1 MTVRVNKPSF
11 NIREKLSELGRKF
24 GLKGSELAAAET
36 VQEAR
41 EIVSAGRKNMI
52 INGGMNVFQR
62 NNGGLITSSYSSTKY
77 QVDRFGGQIQQ
88 GSVFTAERADN
99 DAPPGFRYSLKYTT
113 TNAVTPNANH
123 YFWVGQRIEGYNFQ
137 QCGWN
142 TSNPKHITISFWVKS
157 SVTGTWALAIK
168 TGTSAGTAY
177 LATYDI
183 HAANTWE
190 YKTIT
195 VPPPF
200 TLTDLQYT
208 TSSAIGFQFDLG
220 TSRSADLYA
229 STRNKWVNENL
240 YTDANCAKIHGIA
253 GATWQLTGF
262 QVEVGK
268 NSTEFEHRPYGEE
281 LALCQR
287 YYQKMYFTTSD
298 YPFGFCYTYNPGN
311 SACAIPL
318 AAPMRTSSPDINFST
333 LRIRG
338 YNQNGVNGSQN
349 ITNITGQTQEGHAL
363 LQADLSHGNVGSSDL
378 GAASVLTNGG
388 SSSSSYLEVE
398 AEL

>member
-1 MTVRVNKPSF
+1 MTVRANKPAF
-11 NIREKLSELGRKF
+11 NIREKLKELTHNI
-24 GLKGSELAAAET
+24 GLKGRELMRAAT

-62 NNGGLITSSYSSTKY
+62 NNGGLITSSYSSTEY

-123 YFWVGQRIEGYNFQ
+123 YFWVGQKIEGYNFQ

-208 TSSAIGFQFDLG
+208 TVSAIGFQFDLG

-240 YTDANCAKIHGIA
+240 YTDANCVRIQGIA

-268 NSTEFEHRPYGEE
+268 NATEFEHRPYGEE

-287 YYQKMYFTTSD
+287 YYQRNKVDS
-298 YPFGFCYTYNPGN
+298 GNYTAFISGTAY
-311 SACAIPL
+311 SAGTFYGTYYL
-318 AAPMRTSSPDINFST
+318 QTPMRTSPTSMNYSSLSDFRIIQSTSINIAPSSM
-333 LRIRG
+333 LI
-338 YNQNGVNGSQN
+338 NNGSGTQTVRIEATTPGN
-349 ITNITGQTQEGHAL
+349 TGLSAL
-363 LQADLSHGNVGSSDL
+363 GGAWIQANNTTSAWIDFS
-378 GAASVLTNGG
+378 
-388 SSSSSYLEVE
+388 